1 MYLRAIL
8 AVLAIALIVTFA
20 GCGTD
25 YTLASIEVTP
35 GVQVLNA
42 TGETSQFKA
51 IGTYAKAG
59 HSTTRDITNQVQ
71 WSSSDVSVATIDSAG
86 LATAGIVFG
95 QTTIFATSK
104 SGATIIGTSD
114 LITAGGAVGQL
125 TTLAVYTVGLGTGT
139 VTSDPPVGINC
150 TSTSGAGCTGNFQLN
165 TIVTLI
171 AAPTSGSTFG
181 GWSSNCTPSDQP
193 TCTITMSSND
203 AVGVIFNH

>member
-1 MYLRAIL
+1 MYLRVIL
-8 AVLAIALIVTFA
+8 AVLAVALILAFA
-20 GCGTD
+20 GCGTG

-42 TGETSQFKA
+42 PGETSQFKA

-59 HSTTRDITNQVQ
+59 HLTTRDITNQVQ

-95 QTTIFATSK
+95 QTTIVATSK

-114 LITAGGAVGQL
+114 LITAGGGGGQL

-139 VTSDPPVGINC
+139 VTSDPVGINC
-150 TSTSGAGCTGNFQLN
+150 TSTSGAGCTGNFPLN
-165 TIVTLI
+165 TIVTLT